1 MKITQHDEMPEVEE
15 DQLALAMSADVPRE
29 QAMRMCVRVGRLM
42 GALVHRS
49 PLGEIAY
56 IERGTFNG
64 QPAMFLCT
72 GVEDREADKMHIEPI
87 AMLLMN
93 EDIGHV
99 TLDRFNR
106 NVN

>member
-1 MKITQHDEMPEVEE
+1 MKITRHDEVPEVEE
-15 DQLALAMSADVPRE
+15 DQLALAMPADVPQE
-29 QAMRMCVRVGRLM
+29 QAVRMCVRVGRLM

-72 GVEDREADKMHIEPI
+72 GVEDREADKMRMEPI
-87 AMLLMN
+87 AMLLTS
-93 EDIGHV
+93 EDIGRM
-99 TLDRFNR
+99 TLDRFSR
-106 NVN
+106 DVN